1 MNYHI
6 GIDDTDSASKGMCT
20 TYLGAKVLRF
30 LLGKKAML
38 LDYPLLVRL
47 NPNIPFRTRGN
58 GAVCLRFEATPKV
71 FAEVKDFALGL
82 VARDSVL
89 DDEKT
94 NPGVVFLQ
102 GSVPRELKAFYSRA
116 LHEVLEVGE
125 AERLCSSVGVEFHKF
140 KNGRGIIGAL
150 AAVGAELK
158 NSDYTFEFLA
168 YRFPENCGRKRKYGL
183 ESVTSMNEA
192 FADSTFANIY
202 KKKPRLF
209 PAGKDPVFCGVR
221 GETPEAVARAFK
233 ALELNE
239 ELDFGVV
246 WRSNQGTDAHLNV
259 GVKTA
264 AMASPFTE
272 AKIHGVVAAKPEYY
286 GSNPGKRHVRFALSD
301 ESGRIECVA
310 YAPTREFRSAAA
322 ALLLIA

>member
-116 LHEVLEVGE
+116 L
-125 AERLCSSVGVEFHKF
+125 
-140 KNGRGIIGAL
+140 
-150 AAVGAELK
+150 
-158 NSDYTFEFLA
+158 
-168 YRFPENCGRKRKYGL
+168 
-183 ESVTSMNEA
+183 
-192 FADSTFANIY
+192 
-202 KKKPRLF
+202 
-209 PAGKDPVFCGVR
+209 
-221 GETPEAVARAFK
+221 
-233 ALELNE
+233 
-239 ELDFGVV
+239 
-246 WRSNQGTDAHLNV
+246 
-259 GVKTA
+259 
-264 AMASPFTE
+264 
-272 AKIHGVVAAKPEYY
+272 
-286 GSNPGKRHVRFALSD
+286 
-301 ESGRIECVA
+301 
-310 YAPTREFRSAAA
+310 
-322 ALLLIA
+322 